1 MALPLFPDSRMRA
14 EQEHRRA
21 QKAMAE
27 AQRTANPVRLFMLG
41 LDIKEA
47 LDKALA
53 LDPDNVQVR
62 LDLVRFHIT
71 APRIAG
77 GSNDEAR
84 KQAVEITKRDAPLGA
99 FARGYIAYRAKEY
112 GAARAAFRETIN
124 TTRDAATKS
133 MAMRWLGWLSQEM
146 QQYDEAFAMFD
157 ALHDS
162 YEIGRTSAFC
172 QCQKERG
179 RAALSEYLRG
189 SDKTHAEDAKKLL
202 AKLKF

>member
-1 MALPLFPDSRMRA
+1 
-14 EQEHRRA
+14 
-21 QKAMAE
+21 MAE
-27 AQRTANPVRLFMLG
+27 AQQTANPVRLFMLG

-47 LDKALA
+47 LDNALA
-53 LDPDNVQVR
+53 LDPENVQVR
-62 LDLVRFHIT
+62 LDLVRFHVA

-84 KQAVEITKRDAPLGA
+84 KQAAEIAKRDAPLGA

-112 GAARAAFRETIN
+112 GAARGAFREAIN

-146 QQYDEAFAMFD
+146 QQYEEAFAMFD

-162 YEIGRTSAFC
+162 YEIGRTAAFC

-179 RAALSEYLRG
+179 RAALEEYLR
-189 SDKTHAEDAKKLL
+189 SKDKTHAEDARKLL
-202 AKLKF
+202 AKLTPSE